1 MHAGRNPVYV
11 LLETGHGDRPEQPVK
26 SIGQAGEDFAL
37 VATDGDGLPEF
48 RVQAVHVQAQGRLLP
63 PRLFPRASS
72 ALLVVA
78 SVSFM
83 LEGEPR

>member
-1 MHAGRNPVYV
+1 MHAGRDPVYV

-48 RVQAVHVQAQGRLLP
+48 RVQAVHVQARETLAAP
-63 PRLFPRASS
+63 SFSSRFVRAS
-72 ALLVVA
+72 VVA